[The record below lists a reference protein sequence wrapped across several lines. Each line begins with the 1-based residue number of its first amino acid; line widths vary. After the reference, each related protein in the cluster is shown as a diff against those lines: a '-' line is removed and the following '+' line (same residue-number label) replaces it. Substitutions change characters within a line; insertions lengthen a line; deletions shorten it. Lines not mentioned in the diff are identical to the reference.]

1 MACDHSGDSGQFNE
15 SDHMNNHTR
24 DEWLAQIRQNPSD
37 WQTMLIFADWL
48 EESGDLLAAE
58 QWRWMSVTHGCS
70 HQIDSKSMYADSWPT
85 GTPLPRT
92 VLPAEKRWAKRH
104 KIRCMLTYPT
114 TLADVEEYLQA
125 SR

>member
-1 MACDHSGDSGQFNE
+1 
-15 SDHMNNHTR
+15 MNNDTR

-58 QWRWMSVTHGCS
+58 QWRWIAATHRYWRYGWV
-70 HQIDSKSMYADSWPT
+70 MMWPRIQYRQT
-85 GTPLPRT
+85 LCRDETIE
-92 VLPAEKRWAKRH
+92 V
-104 KIRCMLTYPT
+104 RCMPTYPT
-114 TLADVEEYLQA
+114 TLAEIEAYLQA